1 MSLLSWLT
9 ATQQSVRQVEAAAKV
24 TAVLGNMA
32 ADLDSGVSSLVL
44 AYHRAN
50 IKGVSDISRNTML
63 KESTTFRFHL
73 LVPSPCKKRL
83 LELCLESMK

>member
-9 ATQQSVRQVEAAAKV
+9 ATQQKVRQVEAVAKV
-24 TAVLGNMA
+24 TVVLGNMA

-50 IKGVSDISRNTML
+50 IKGVNDISRNTML
-63 KESTTFRFHL
+63 KECTAL
-73 LVPSPCKKRL
+73 PL
-83 LELCLESMK
+83 LELSQIVTLVQTYTYILYRAA

>member
-9 ATQQSVRQVEAAAKV
+9 ATQQKVRQVEAAAKMTV
-24 TAVLGNMA
+24 VLGNMA

-50 IKGVSDISRNTML
+50 IKGVNDISRNTML
-63 KESTTFRFHL
+63 KESTFRFHL
-73 LVPSPCKKRL
+73 LLSSPC
-83 LELCLESMK
+83 

>member
-9 ATQQSVRQVEAAAKV
+9 ATQQKVRQVEAAAKMTV
-24 TAVLGNMA
+24 VLGNMA

-50 IKGVSDISRNTML
+50 IKGVNDISRNTMSERKHFQVSL
-63 KESTTFRFHL
+63 TRAL
-73 LVPSPCKKRL
+73 LPC
-83 LELCLESMK
+83 

>member
-9 ATQQSVRQVEAAAKV
+9 ATKQSVRQVEAVAKV
-24 TAVLGNMA
+24 TVVLGNMA

-50 IKGVSDISRNTML
+50 IKGVNDISRNTML
-63 KESTTFRFHL
+63 TKIFLSFYRSIII
-73 LVPSPCKKRL
+73 VCV
-83 LELCLESMK
+83 

>member
-9 ATQQSVRQVEAAAKV
+9 ATQQKVRQVEAAAKMTV
-24 TAVLGNMA
+24 VLGNMA

-50 IKGVSDISRNTML
+50 VKGVNDISRNTMSERKHFQVSL
-63 KESTTFRFHL
+63 TRAL
-73 LVPSPCKKRL
+73 LPC
-83 LELCLESMK
+83 

>member
-9 ATQQSVRQVEAAAKV
+9 ATQQKVRQVEAAAKMTV
-24 TAVLGNMA
+24 VLGNMA

-50 IKGVSDISRNTML
+50 IKGVNDISRNLML
-63 KESTTFRFHL
+63 KESTFRFHL
-73 LVPSPCKKRL
+73 LVPSPC
-83 LELCLESMK
+83 